1 MLITVRCPEGPTE
14 SELRSLAVWLESDRS
29 VGRYLNAE
37 LTTDRPR
44 VPGQQGDGIDI
55 LSLIFSSGFSAAS
68 LAAAIA
74 SWRATR
80 PQPPMLVVERPGGT
94 RIEIH
99 GTSPAESEA
108 LVRRLLGDDQA
119 DSDS

>member
-14 SELRSLAVWLESDRS
+14 SELRSLSAWLESDRS
-29 VGRYLNAE
+29 VGRYLSAE

-44 VPGQQGDGIDI
+44 IPGQQGDGIDL
-55 LSLIFSSGFSAAS
+55 LSLILSSGFSAAS
-68 LAAAIA
+68 LAASIA

-80 PQPPMLVVERPGGT
+80 PQAPTLVVERPGST

-99 GTSPAESEA
+99 GASLAESEA
-108 LVRRLLGDDQA
+108 LVRRLMGDEQA